1 MLRILIAE
9 DHAAVR
15 RAIRSLLE
23 SQPEWRIVGEATN
36 GREAVEQAGRLKPD
50 VVLLDVVMPQLNGV
64 EAMREILKEGSVPQI
79 LFLTAHQSE
88 ELLRE
93 VIHAG
98 AEGIVSK
105 SAANELLI
113 PAIES
118 LIRRKD
124 GIHLAGSILREKH
137 VAVFSHSK
145 AEGCAVLDPFIVE
158 GLRQGHKVFCFLDHD
173 DRDDLVLRL
182 RGHGLDI
189 QLAEARHQLQLITW
203 KEVYLSDG
211 SIEYQS
217 VLDLWAERLP
227 HAAAEGFS
235 RARIIGYM
243 DWTLKTR
250 AGPLFVPDFEAQ
262 FDRCFQNFDDV
273 LACAACA
280 YDLSKFESSV
290 IEGVARSHDGL
301 VVEGSLEKNRSYVS
315 PARPIEQPRP
325 KLPS

>member
-137 VAVFSHSK
+137 VAFY
-145 AEGCAVLDPFIVE
+145 
-158 GLRQGHKVFCFLDHD
+158 FLDDD

-189 QLAEARHQLQLITW
+189 QLAEARHQLRFIPW

-211 SIEYQS
+211 SIEYPS
-217 VLDLWAERLP
+217 VLNLWAKLLP
-227 HAAAEGFS
+227 HAAAEGFAH
-235 RARIIGYM
+235 ARIIGYM

-250 AGPLFVPDFEAQ
+250 AGPLFLPNFEAQ
-262 FDRCFQNFDDV
+262 FDRYFQNFDDV

-301 VVEGSLEKNRSYVS
+301 VVDGALEKNRSYVS
-315 PARPIEQPRP
+315 PVRSLEQQRP
-325 KLPS
+325 KFPS